1 MARLRLEEKE
11 AKFAISLARLEVG
24 EAEAKMEEAFGGMSA
39 QLARKKEALD
49 GGGTLQVL
57 VPLPTSSLQGLLPP
71 PTPPPFPLTHPLSPL
86 SPPSPTLFP
95 LAPMPPFPPSDG
107 TPTQAVEAE
116 LASAEEAMAA
126 PRVALQ
132 EANAEFAEAKASFAK
147 AEREVAEASDALVDA
162 QARGLAR
169 AEAALELLAPPERGR
184 RAEASAACGEG
195 RGRVAAA
202 ELSRAMAQLEV
213 ATLKGDTG

>member
-57 VPLPTSSLQGLLPP
+57 SPLP
-71 PTPPPFPLTHPLSPL
+71 HPSARLCH
-86 SPPSPTLFP
+86 TLFP
-95 LAPMPPFPPSDG
+95 QAPMPPFPASDG

-147 AEREVAEASDALVDA
+147 AEREVAEASDALVEA

-169 AEAALELLAPPERGR
+169 AEAALELLAPPERER